1 MTEDRPIRDQ
11 YFIDAGLSL
20 VGSGD
25 GENVMQ
31 IFFNINIFEI
41 ISNFDIDVF
50 CIYTP
55 LLEVDM
61 KAKVVSTTHWNKF

>member
-1 MTEDRPIRDQ
+1 MYGKFGRQVTMAEKRPIREQ

-41 ISNFDIDVF
+41 ISNVDIDVF
-50 CIYTP
+50 CII
-55 LLEVDM
+55 
-61 KAKVVSTTHWNKF
+61 HHF

>member
-1 MTEDRPIRDQ
+1 MAEKRPIREQ

-41 ISNFDIDVF
+41 ISNVDIDVF
-50 CIYTP
+50 CII
-55 LLEVDM
+55 
-61 KAKVVSTTHWNKF
+61 HHF